1 MFTIVQNSGQ
11 QGTQAILKTSNEHQ
25 MNNKVNI
32 KITLPQQKKR
42 ERRFSERFD
51 DFKFEIGT
59 IKGGKSW
66 VDR

>member
-1 MFTIVQNSGQ
+1 
-11 QGTQAILKTSNEHQ
+11 

-59 IKGGKSW
+59 IKGGKSC
-66 VDR
+66 VER